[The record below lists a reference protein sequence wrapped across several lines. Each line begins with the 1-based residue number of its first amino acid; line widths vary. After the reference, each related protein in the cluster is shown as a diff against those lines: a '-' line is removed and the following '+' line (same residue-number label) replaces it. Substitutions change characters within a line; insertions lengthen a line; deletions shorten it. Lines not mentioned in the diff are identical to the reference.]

1 MDEQSSP
8 LTLEE
13 AMQPYLD
20 KGYEIVTA
28 TDTSAELFRPKQKM
42 GWWVAALDTGGYARN
57 IDRTAHFNVTETGE
71 IEVTGDTLDQLKS
84 AERTNTGV
92 KVFRIV
98 ILLIF
103 LGIFLLCA
111 FCMFGSMLGG

>member
-1 MDEQSSP
+1 MDGQSP
-8 LTLEE
+8 TPTLEG

-20 KGYEIVTA
+20 KGYQIVTA
-28 TDTSAELFRPKQKM
+28 TDTSAELFRPKEKM
-42 GWWVAALDTGGYARN
+42 GWWVAVLDTGGYARN
-57 IDRTAHFNVTETGE
+57 IDRTAHFNITETGE
-71 IEVTGDTLDQLKS
+71 IEITGDTLDQLQS
-84 AERTNTGV
+84 AERANTGV

-111 FCMFGSMLGG
+111 FCVFGSMISG